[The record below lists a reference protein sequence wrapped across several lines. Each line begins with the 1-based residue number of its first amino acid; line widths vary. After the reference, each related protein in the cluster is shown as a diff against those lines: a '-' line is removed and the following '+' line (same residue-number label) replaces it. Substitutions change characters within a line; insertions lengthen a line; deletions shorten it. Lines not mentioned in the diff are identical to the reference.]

1 MLTCILFMSCGFPI
15 ETMIVV
21 TNVTPQILL
30 IEYYITQMLYVDM
43 EIQSSLY
50 PSFCFSIILFNSVM
64 PRILP
69 RHYTKITE
77 ENQQLCL

>member
-50 PSFCFSIILFNSVM
+50 LSFCFSIIIQFCNAQDFTQAL
-64 PRILP
+64 
-69 RHYTKITE
+69 H
-77 ENQQLCL
+77 

>member
-1 MLTCILFMSCGFPI
+1 
-15 ETMIVV
+15 MIVV

-50 PSFCFSIILFNSVM
+50 LSFCFSIILFNSVM